1 MTAQAQGI
9 KSSPAPFFDWES
21 PPEGGPN
28 GKNRRYFTEQG
39 IKYIW
44 TKNAE
49 PSIIMGIDIG
59 KGDK

>member
-1 MTAQAQGI
+1 MKVRREADI
-9 KSSPAPFFDWES
+9 IS
-21 PPEGGPN
+21 
-28 GKNRRYFTEQG
+28 KNRRYFTEQG